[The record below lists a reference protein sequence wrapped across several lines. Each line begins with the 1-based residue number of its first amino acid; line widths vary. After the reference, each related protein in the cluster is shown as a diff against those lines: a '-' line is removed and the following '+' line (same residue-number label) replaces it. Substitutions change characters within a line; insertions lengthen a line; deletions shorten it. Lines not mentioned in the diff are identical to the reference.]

1 MKEIKSFE
9 AELNRT
15 KELGRGVITVDN
27 KLVGLIESQLSVLD
41 DSYRTLSAGART
53 TRV

>member
-15 KELGRGVITVDN
+15 RELGRGVIAVDN
-27 KLVGLIESQLSVLD
+27 KLVGLIESQLIVLD
-41 DSYRTLSAGART
+41 DSYRTLSAGAQAT
-53 TRV
+53 YV